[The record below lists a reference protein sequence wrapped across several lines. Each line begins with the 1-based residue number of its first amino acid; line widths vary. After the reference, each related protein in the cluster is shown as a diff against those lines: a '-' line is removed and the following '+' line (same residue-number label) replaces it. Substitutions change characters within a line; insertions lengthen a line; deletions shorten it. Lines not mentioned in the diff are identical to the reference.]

1 MTAGRI
7 LVIEDNPTNM
17 KLVRDV
23 LRFRGYDVLE
33 ATTGEDGVRVA
44 LEQTPDLVLLDLQLP
59 GIDGHE
65 TLRRLRRD
73 HPRGR
78 VPVVAVTALAMAQ
91 DRARAAQA
99 GFDGYLEKPIS
110 VRSLGDQV
118 AGFLALRDQ
127 P

>member
-1 MTAGRI
+1 VSAGRI

-44 LEQTPDLVLLDLQLP
+44 REHTPDLVLLDLQLP

-73 HPRGR
+73 HPRGQ

-91 DRARAAQA
+91 DRARAAEA

-118 AGFLALRDQ
+118 AAFLAGREE